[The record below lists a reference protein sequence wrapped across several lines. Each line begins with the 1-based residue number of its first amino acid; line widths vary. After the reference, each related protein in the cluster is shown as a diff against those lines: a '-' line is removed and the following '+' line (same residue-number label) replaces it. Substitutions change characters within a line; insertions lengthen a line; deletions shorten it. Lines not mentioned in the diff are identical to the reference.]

1 MSKLKHS
8 ITLYGF
14 GSEYSNLKW
23 SLDDC
28 MMHAKELGGDGIEL
42 VPVQMMP
49 SYPSSDHKWNE
60 HFRELCKKYGL
71 NPVCYSAYIDL
82 GMRKDRDMDAD
93 EKYDSTIRDLEIAS
107 ELGFK
112 IVRSQFALTP
122 EVMEKCL
129 PYAEK
134 LGIHLAVE
142 LHGPHVPSVPIWQD
156 FLKLFQRVNSP
167 FLGVVPDMSS
177 FTYAPPVTFLNA
189 EEPGKDR
196 DVGHKLIEEFNKG
209 VSHEE
214 LVTLN
219 RDLGGS
225 DDNKALIETLFNN
238 YFRDK
243 VDYNGLAALLK
254 YSKYIHGKFFYCDE
268 NLECF
273 GIDYPRIVKLIKDS
287 GFDGFIAS
295 EFEGTRF
302 DTELDDMAQI
312 RRHIKM
318 LDNLWGK

>member
-1 MSKLKHS
+1 MSRLKHS

-14 GSEYSNLKW
+14 GSKYSHLEW
-23 SLDDC
+23 SFEDC

-49 SYPSSDHKWNE
+49 SYPSSDSKWNN
-60 HFRELCKKYGL
+60 HFKDLCEKYGL

-82 GMRKDRDMDAD
+82 GVRPDRDMDAD
-93 EKYDSTIRDLEIAS
+93 EKYDSTIRDLEIAC

-112 IVRSQFALTP
+112 ILRSQFALTP

-142 LHGPHVPSVPIWQD
+142 LHGPHVPSTPIWQD
-156 FLKLFQRVNSP
+156 FLRLFERVNSP
-167 FLGVVPDMSS
+167 YLGVVPDMSS
-177 FTYAPPVTFLNA
+177 FTYAPPKTLLNND
-189 EEPGKDR
+189 EPGKDR
-196 DVGHKLIEEFNKG
+196 DAGQKLIEAFNRG
-209 VSHEE
+209 VSRED
-214 LVTLN
+214 LAALN

-225 DDNKALIETLFNN
+225 DANNDLIEQLFYR

-243 VDYNGLAALLK
+243 VDYDGLAALLK
-254 YSKYIHGKFFYCDE
+254 YSKYIHGKFWYIDE

-273 GIDYPRIVKLIKDS
+273 GIDYPRIVKLIKNS

-295 EFEGTRF
+295 EFEGDGF
-302 DTELDDMAQI
+302 DKSLDDMEQI

-318 LDNLWGK
+318 LDNLWKN